1 MINTNDFFNTMAA
14 IGAIIFLLRKKE
26 EQIGGGFVL
35 KFFEINEYEKL
46 LIENASDETMDIAI
60 QNEEETKGV
69 AVKYGHEEAVIPPGT
84 KMNLILLPGQIL
96 TGKTYYGVAT
106 ISILIQ

>member
-1 MINTNDFFNTMAA
+1 MISTNDFFNTMAA

-26 EQIGGGFVL
+26 EQISGGFVL
-35 KFFEINEYEKL
+35 KFFEINEYDKI
-46 LIENASDETMDIAI
+46 LIENTSNETMDISI

-69 AVKYGHEEAVIPPGT
+69 TVKYGYEETVIPPGN
-84 KMNLILLPGQIL
+84 KVNLILLSGQIL
-96 TGKTYYGVAT
+96 TGKAYYGVAT